1 MALRTLARRRIG
13 RIYHVS
19 FPLMKH
25 VENSVRGIRRAA
37 RRLFKAIDLD
47 ILITKADPHC
57 PHHGDPEHVNGRCVG
72 HIVGCHWQKL
82 LRRDKFRD
90 PEHRIALDA
99 MVRNLTLDQVLRLKT
114 VDGYRVRRI
123 AALLRACARRRL
135 VALLE
140 PKNDARFAQE
150 WPWKYIALVSEDLG
164 TTVSVRALPQNAEAL
179 APARRVG
186 FEAWEIKEAA

>member
-1 MALRTLARRRIG
+1 MSLRTLARHRIG
-13 RIYHVS
+13 RIYHVKY
-19 FPLMKH
+19 PVMKH

-57 PHHGDPEHVNGRCVG
+57 QHVGHAEHVNGKCLG

-90 PEHRIALDA
+90 PEHRISLDA
-99 MVRNLTLDQVLRLKT
+99 KVRNLTLDQVLRLKT
-114 VDGYRVRRI
+114 VDGYHVQPI
-123 AALLRACARRRL
+123 AVLLRTCAMRHI

-140 PKNDARFAQE
+140 PKNDARFALS
-150 WPWKYIALVSEDLG
+150 WPWNYIALIAEDLG
-164 TTVSVRALPQNAEAL
+164 TTVSVRALPQNAAAL
-179 APARRVG
+179 PAARRVG
-186 FEAWEIKEAA
+186 FAAWMI

>member
-1 MALRTLARRRIG
+1 MGLHTLARNRIG
-13 RIYHVS
+13 RIYHVK

-47 ILITKADPHC
+47 ILITKADPDC
-57 PHHGDPEHVNGRCVG
+57 PHHGHPEHGPGDVCRG
-72 HIVGCHWQKL
+72 HLVGCHWQKL

-90 PEHRIALDA
+90 PQHRIALDA

-114 VDGYRVRRI
+114 VDGYRVSPIER
-123 AALLRACARRRL
+123 LLRVCAMRHL

-140 PKNDARFAQE
+140 PKDDKRFELA
-150 WPWKYIALVSEDLG
+150 WPWENIALVGEDLG
-164 TTVSVRALPQNAEAL
+164 
-179 APARRVG
+179 
-186 FEAWEIKEAA
+186 